1 MKKKVAD
8 LTEKEIEKIC
18 DKFFECSKEC
28 PLYRKKENQYRF
40 CMTKEVLDGTKAT
53 LKYLKEENIND
64 VDGTKAFCE
73 EKIKELENDLQE
85 IVEIEEWEE

>member
-8 LTEKEIEKIC
+8 LTEKEIEKVC

-28 PLYRKKENQYRF
+28 PLYRKKEKQYRF
-40 CMTKEVLDGTKAT
+40 CMTKEALYGMKDT
-53 LKYLKEENIND
+53 LKYYKEENISD
-64 VDGTKAFCE
+64 FGGTKAFCE